1 MKAMMTYILEQPAMF
16 GKMLADRAGIA
27 APFAEALQKAQPDR
41 LILVASGTSRAMR
54 QRAAAPF
61 MEWALDL
68 PVDVTAPSGLGR
80 IVGKRPFL
88 IFVSQGG
95 NSTNTIAAI
104 ERTAQ
109 YPSLALTGDPE
120 GHINTLCPH
129 AVLIACGEEK
139 AAPRP
144 RATPVRSSPC
154 T

>member
-41 LILVASGTSRAMR
+41 LILVASGTSRNAAA
-54 QRAAAPF
+54 AAAPF

-95 NSTNTIAAI
+95 NSSN
-104 ERTAQ
+104 
-109 YPSLALTGDPE
+109 
-120 GHINTLCPH
+120 
-129 AVLIACGEEK
+129 
-139 AAPRP
+139 
-144 RATPVRSSPC
+144 
-154 T
+154 